1 MKTQFICTGT
11 VIPSLGSFAARAADL
26 STRPA
31 YSKPSKL
38 RWRDRGMGCSRTAL
52 AALCSTMLAAVEPSS
67 AHGQTTAGDSPL
79 CVQTAQEYVRRFN
92 LCLPVPC
99 MNPNL
104 YGSIYSGPPGAQPKV
119 YPEGFTWGWVSGY
132 ENLQTYYDWRIQVCQ
147 GKLSEAQLTRNILLY
162 VGFPESSFHA
172 QSDYTLSVMNL
183 GQEASLFVPTWE
195 AWFQAFQT
203 RYSLRFPLSTQKGLT
218 LYDKGDDPTQKFADI
233 SGCSAS
239 AARRCSD
246 QPLNAC
252 RNINYVNA
260 ATKLKDYSPYLPT
273 KTTDQCVDAFK
284 SYLGGRPPD
293 AGEARAMLFYC
304 EDVSPC
310 NSGVG
315 IGFNPAWP
323 PVGPGADGNPIT
335 HYTGR
340 EFVLR
345 NRSLDSL
352 GAEQIRL
359 SPPPPAPLRGP
370 DE

>member
-1 MKTQFICTGT
+1 
-11 VIPSLGSFAARAADL
+11 
-26 STRPA
+26 
-31 YSKPSKL
+31 
-38 RWRDRGMGCSRTAL
+38 
-52 AALCSTMLAAVEPSS
+52 
-67 AHGQTTAGDSPL
+67 
-79 CVQTAQEYVRRFN
+79 
-92 LCLPVPC
+92 

>member
-1 MKTQFICTGT
+1 MKNLFICTGA
-11 VIPSLGSFAARAADL
+11 VIPRLSSSAARAADL

-38 RWRDRGMGCSRTAL
+38 SWRDRGMICARVAL
-52 AALCSTMLAAVEPSS
+52 AALCATILATVEPPG
-67 AHGQTTAGDSPL
+67 AHAQATTGDAPV

-99 MNPNL
+99 LNPNL
-104 YGSIYSGPPGAQPKV
+104 YGSIYPGAPGAQPTV
-119 YPEGFTWGWVSGY
+119 YPAGFTWGWVSGY
-132 ENLQTYYDWRIQVCQ
+132 ENLQAYHDWKIQACQ
-147 GKLSEAQLTRNILLY
+147 RKLTEAQLTRNILLY
-162 VGFPESSFHA
+162 VGFPESSFDPR
-172 QSDYTLSVMNL
+172 SDYTLSVMDL

-203 RYSLRFPLSTQKGLT
+203 TYGLQFPLSTQKGLT
-218 LYDKGDDPTQKFADI
+218 LYDKGDDPARKFADI

-239 AARRCSD
+239 AARTCSD
-246 QPLNAC
+246 QPLSAC
-252 RNINYVNA
+252 HNINYFNA

-273 KTTDQCVDAFK
+273 RTTGQCVEAFK

-293 AGEARAMLFYC
+293 AAEARAMLFYC
-304 EDVSPC
+304 EDVNPC

-315 IGFNPAWP
+315 FGFNPAWP
-323 PVGPGADGNPIT
+323 PVGPGADGDPMT

-345 NRSLDSL
+345 NQSLDSL

-359 SPPPPAPLRGP
+359 SPPPPAPSRGP
-370 DE
+370 DP